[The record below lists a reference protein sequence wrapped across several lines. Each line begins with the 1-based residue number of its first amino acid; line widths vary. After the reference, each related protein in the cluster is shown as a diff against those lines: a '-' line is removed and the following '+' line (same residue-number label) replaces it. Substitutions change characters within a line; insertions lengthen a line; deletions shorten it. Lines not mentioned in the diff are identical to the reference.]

1 MSDQKRTSPAGAR
14 SIPPTPV
21 APVQLALISTDQ
33 YQSSTYP
40 TWFERHR
47 ELRVDEALA
56 LGLAKRV

>member
-33 YQSSTYP
+33 YQSLTYP

-47 ELRVDEALA
+47 ELHVDEALA